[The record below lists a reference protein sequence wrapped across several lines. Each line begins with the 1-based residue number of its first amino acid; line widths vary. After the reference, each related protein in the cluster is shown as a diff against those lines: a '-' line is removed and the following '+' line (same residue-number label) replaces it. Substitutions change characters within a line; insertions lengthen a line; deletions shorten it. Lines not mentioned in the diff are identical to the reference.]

1 MKEMKKRQKPAR
13 SGQMEKTLKMIA
25 EIGKSMT
32 IEELAKIGRTSRCP
46 SRRLSSV

>member
-1 MKEMKKRQKPAR
+1 MKEMKKPAR
-13 SGQMEKTLKMIA
+13 GGQMEKTLKMIA

-32 IEELAKIGRTSRCP
+32 IEELAKIGRTGRCP

>member
-1 MKEMKKRQKPAR
+1 MKEMKKPAR
-13 SGQMEKTLKMIA
+13 RGQMEKALKMIA

-32 IEELAKIGRTSRCP
+32 IEELAKIGRTVRCP

>member
-1 MKEMKKRQKPAR
+1 MTAMKKPAR

-32 IEELAKIGRTSRCP
+32 VEELAAVSRQNQTK
-46 SRRLSSV
+46 

>member
-1 MKEMKKRQKPAR
+1 MKEMKKPAR

-25 EIGKSMT
+25 EIGKSMA
-32 IEELAKIGRTSRCP
+32 IEELAKIGRTVRCP

>member
-1 MKEMKKRQKPAR
+1 MKEMKKPAR
-13 SGQMEKTLKMIA
+13 RGQMEKTLKMIA

-32 IEELAKIGRTSRCP
+32 IEELAKIGRTVRCP